1 MNSNLEILKVFAQE
15 TLFERAEKAWCTT
28 DIEEIK
34 RVADMLGVS
43 HINDEV
49 DDIWQ
54 ERAKEIMATN
64 REIDQVTDPHL

>member
-1 MNSNLEILKVFAQE
+1 MEGNLETLKIFAQE

-34 RVADMLGVS
+34 RVAGVLGIS

-49 DDIWQ
+49 DSIWA
-54 ERAKEIMATN
+54 ERAKEIISMHKDI
-64 REIDQVTDPHL
+64 EPVTDHQL

>member
-1 MNSNLEILKVFAQE
+1 MNSNLETLRIFAQE
-15 TLFERAEKAWCTT
+15 TLFERAEKASCTT

-54 ERAKEIMATN
+54 ERAKEIIATN
-64 REIDQVTDPHL
+64 KEIDQVTDPHL